1 MIVAVQYLKTDAAWR
16 EVDLHPD
23 IAEYL
28 RRYMTAKMGLTVSHG
43 KRDAPSKPQ
52 FWKIV
57 GSLPGS

>member
-28 RRYMTAKMGLTVSHG
+28 RRYMTGKMGLLFHTANG
-43 KRDAPSKPQ
+43 TP
-52 FWKIV
+52 
-57 GSLPGS
+57 L